1 MNSVDSCYQLI
12 ERKIRQLGEATIH
25 EDHEHIET
33 IAKHIINQLTSGN
46 NNNNNNNDGILFK
59 WCRKLKT
66 TSKLPKQKLY
76 VLLFKNLFG
85 RNVKPSETFSRIQS
99 SVRNTVMYSLRS
111 SLSSK
116 ARMGNSVYKVPSSS
130 LGRFAMSLKK
140 KASIR
145 MQFQTASPS
154 LGVKYFIYKLKQA
167 GLKRLSSMIIKEKNI
182 RDLFTITFH
191 NVEKYNSDTV
201 FNEVNE
207 VPFVKI
213 EMNSM
218 KKIKLMC
225 NNEDSC
231 GMAYSF
237 VPVSHK
243 KIFEIKNFEM
253 CNCFNKEDIAVP
265 RYHVDGFAN
274 TEINFVNNC
283 KLDYKVNLLPLK
295 INRNEEQPLLFAN
308 NILRNISE
316 VVIFNSNT
324 IHENNIGNI
333 EPPKVVPHFELDIY
347 QVDKCNLNEVINSN
361 NQV

>member
-1 MNSVDSCYQLI
+1 MNSIDSCYQLI
-12 ERKIRQLGEATIH
+12 ERKIRQLGEETIH
-25 EDHEHIET
+25 EEHEHIES
-33 IAKHIINQLTSGN
+33 IANHIISELTSDDHKN
-46 NNNNNNNDGILFK
+46 DDGILFK

-85 RNVKPSETFSRIQS
+85 RKVKPSETFNRIQF
-99 SVRNTVMYSLRS
+99 SVRNTVMCSLRT
-111 SLSSK
+111 SLSSR
-116 ARMGNSVYKVPSSS
+116 ARMGNSIYRVPSSS
-130 LGRFAMSLKK
+130 LGRLAMSLKK

-145 MQFQTASPS
+145 MQFQTASAS

-167 GLKRLSSMIIKEKNI
+167 GLKRLASMIIKEKNI

-191 NVEKYNSDTV
+191 NVEKYNSDV
-201 FNEVNE
+201 HFNEVNDL
-207 VPFVKI
+207 PFVKI

-218 KKIKLMC
+218 KKITLMC
-225 NNEDSC
+225 NNKDSNRTV
-231 GMAYSF
+231 YSF

-243 KIFEIKNFEM
+243 KIFEVKNFEM
-253 CNCFNKEDIAVP
+253 LNCFEKDDIAKP
-265 RYHVDGFAN
+265 RYHVDEFVN
-274 TEINFVNNC
+274 TEIKFVNSC
-283 KLDYKVNLLPLK
+283 GLDYKVNLLPMK

-324 IHENNIGNI
+324 IHENNIKYI
-333 EPPKVVPHFELDIY
+333 EPPRVVPNFELDIY
-347 QVDKCNLNEVINSN
+347 QVDKCNLNEIINSN